1 MAVAVAV
8 AVAMYLGVFVSV
20 PVSLCLCLF
29 ACMLILVQCISISPP
44 RSVSPR
50 SMKCIQASNR
60 QCPPDPLPAPPLPP
74 AGQFFD
80 PALAPHALQ
89 GSSACLLAASPHTG
103 RTHQI
108 RLHGAAA
115 WHALLGDELYG
126 VTLDLG
132 LDPGVDPD
140 PCISRQAL
148 HVVVLELL
156 HPMTGEAL
164 RLAAPVPDD
173 SLAAAAACGLA
184 VPDVR
189 AVPELW
195 V

>member
-1 MAVAVAV
+1 M
-8 AVAMYLGVFVSV
+8 
-20 PVSLCLCLF
+20 
-29 ACMLILVQCISISPP
+29 
-44 RSVSPR
+44 
-50 SMKCIQASNR
+50 
-60 QCPPDPLPAPPLPP
+60 
-74 AGQFFD
+74 
-80 PALAPHALQ
+80 
-89 GSSACLLAASPHTG
+89 
-103 RTHQI
+103 
-108 RLHGAAA
+108 
-115 WHALLGDELYG
+115 
-126 VTLDLG
+126 
-132 LDPGVDPD
+132 DPD